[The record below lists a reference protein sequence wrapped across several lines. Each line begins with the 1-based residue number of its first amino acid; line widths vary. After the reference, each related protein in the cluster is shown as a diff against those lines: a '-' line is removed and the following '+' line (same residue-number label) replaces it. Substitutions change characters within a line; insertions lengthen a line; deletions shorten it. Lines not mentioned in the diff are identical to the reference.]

1 MSEINDE
8 IKYESMNYYA
18 TKVIEAKTTLDILVN
33 TDFLTDLMDIEI
45 NKKEVEKYG
54 KKRKRKE
61 RLIGIRFK

>member
-18 TKVIEAKTTLDILVN
+18 TKVIEAKTMLDILVN
-33 TDFLTDLMDIEI
+33 TDFLTDLIDIEL

-54 KKRKRKE
+54 KRRERNRKFV
-61 RLIGIRFK
+61 GIKFK